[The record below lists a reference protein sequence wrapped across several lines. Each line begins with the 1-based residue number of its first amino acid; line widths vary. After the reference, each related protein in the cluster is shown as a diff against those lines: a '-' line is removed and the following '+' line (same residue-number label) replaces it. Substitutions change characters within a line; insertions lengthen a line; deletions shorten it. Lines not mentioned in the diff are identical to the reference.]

1 VYFVD
6 TSVADLTLE
15 EARAIAQNST
25 CVQEGT
31 LTDTCFY
38 NEYTRT
44 WWFDL
49 EPFTEMPGC
58 YPACVVSEDTRTAE
72 INWLCTMATTP

>member
-1 VYFVD
+1 MYFVD

-72 INWLCTMATTP
+72 INWRCTMATTP